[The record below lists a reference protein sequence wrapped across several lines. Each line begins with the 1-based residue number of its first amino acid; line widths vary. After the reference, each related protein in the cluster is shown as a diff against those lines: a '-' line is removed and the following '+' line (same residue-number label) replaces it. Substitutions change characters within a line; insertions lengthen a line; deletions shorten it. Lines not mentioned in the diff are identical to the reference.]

1 MTGEPK
7 LRNAL
12 IAAAAAAVVTAGAV
26 ASAPARAAGE
36 VNVYTSRHY
45 DVDAALY
52 KAFEAKT
59 GIKVNVV
66 QGNANALF
74 ERLKREGRNS
84 PADILMTVDA
94 GNLGRAQ
101 AAGLFQPVKSAA
113 IDKIV
118 PAAYR
123 EPGGLWVGLTMRA
136 RVIMYHKDR
145 VKPSELSTYEAL
157 ADPKWKGKI
166 LIRSSNSI
174 YNQSLVASLISADG
188 PEKALTWAK
197 ALVANMA
204 RKPKG
209 GDRDQIRA
217 VGAGEGDIAV
227 SNTYYL
233 GHLTASKN
241 PKDRVLVEKIGV
253 FFPNQAGRGAHV
265 NISGAGVARYARH
278 KAEAIQLLEF
288 LVQKDA
294 QVKYSQA
301 NFEYP
306 ARPDVPMAKIVAAW
320 GEFKADPINV
330 SELGKLNPEAVKL
343 MDRAGWR

>member
-1 MTGEPK
+1 MTGNRHFKRP
-7 LRNAL
+7 LL
-12 IAAAAAAVVTAGAV
+12 AAAALIV
-26 ASAPARAAGE
+26 ASAGAITGPAQAAGE

-45 DVDAALY
+45 DVDAELY

-59 GIKVNVV
+59 GINVNVV
-66 QGNANALF
+66 QGKANALF

-101 AAGLFQPVKSAA
+101 AAGLFQPVKSDVIDAA
-113 IDKIV
+113 I
-118 PAAYR
+118 PEAYR
-123 EPGGLWVGLTMRA
+123 EPSGLWVGLTMRA

-145 VKPSELSTYEAL
+145 VQPSELSTYEAL

-166 LIRSSNSI
+166 LIRSSNNI
-174 YNQSLVASLISADG
+174 YNQSLVASMIAANG
-188 PEKALTWAK
+188 PDKTLAWAK
-197 ALVANMA
+197 KLVANMA

-227 SNTYYL
+227 ANTYYL
-233 GHLTASKN
+233 GRLTASKDA
-241 PKDRVLVEKIGV
+241 KDQALVKKIGV
-253 FFPNQAGRGAHV
+253 FFPNQSGRGAHV
-265 NISGAGVARYARH
+265 NISGAGLTRYARN
-278 KAEAIQLLEF
+278 KDAAVKLLEF

-294 QVKYSQA
+294 QSKYSQA

-306 ARPDVPMAKIVAAW
+306 ARPDVPMPKIVASW

-330 SELGKLNPEAVKL
+330 SVIGKLNGDAVKL